1 VRTATQPPPAGS
13 LVMREGKR
21 KSVEIVMKEADQDKR
36 EREDEGTWDGQ
47 YHLSVFAGPLA
58 ADEQPEQAV
67 QRLFDG
73 HLRVKWFRTGPLE
86 CFDRGGLRL
95 SASPP
100 EPYHYDVVIGP
111 ELTPDVV
118 ERFEQ
123 CFDSEVRRNPAWRAS

>member
-1 VRTATQPPPAGS
+1 MRTASQPPPAGS

-21 KSVEIVMKEADQDKR
+21 KSVEIVMKEADQDRR

-47 YHLSVFAGPLA
+47 YHLSV
-58 ADEQPEQAV
+58 
-67 QRLFDG
+67 
-73 HLRVKWFRTGPLE
+73 LE
-86 CFDRGGLRL
+86 CFDREGLRL

-123 CFDSEVRRNPAWRAS
+123 CFDSEVRRNPAWHAS